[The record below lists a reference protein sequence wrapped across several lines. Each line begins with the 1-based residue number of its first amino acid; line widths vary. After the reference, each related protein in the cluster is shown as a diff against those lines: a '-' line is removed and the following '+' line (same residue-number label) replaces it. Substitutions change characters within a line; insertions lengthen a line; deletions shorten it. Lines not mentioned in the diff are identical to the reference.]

1 MIYYIV
7 NMIIFTM
14 VFRILNFV
22 YVDES
27 GLNREY
33 RRLYARAKRGVKVYD
48 KKSGQRVK
56 KINIVAGLLY
66 GVSGKKHIAV
76 HSYEHSTKADFF
88 EDWFEWQL
96 LAEMPDNSI
105 IILDN
110 ASFHRKQ
117 VLRDI
122 AARYGV
128 LVLFLPPYSPE
139 LNPIERSWA
148 NFKQWL
154 KYYSARFP
162 ILEFAIDFYFNEF
175 RY

>member
-1 MIYYIV
+1 MKLFLIK
-7 NMIIFTM
+7 
-14 VFRILNFV
+14 NFI

-33 RRLYARAKRGVKVYD
+33 RRLYARAKRGIPVHD
-48 KKSGQRVK
+48 KKSGKRRK
-56 KINIVAGLLY
+56 KLNIIAGLLY
-66 GVSGKKHIAV
+66 GTFGKKHIAV
-76 HSYEHSTKADFF
+76 HSYEHATTASFF

-96 LAEMPDNSI
+96 LSEVPENTV

-117 VLRDI
+117 VLCDT

-128 LVLFLPPYSPE
+128 IILFLPPYSPE
-139 LNPIERSWA
+139 FNPIEHSWA

-154 KYYSARFP
+154 KYNSSRFP
-162 ILEFAIDFYFNEF
+162 MLEVAVDFYFNEY